1 MKMYQETKNSLDE
14 LQSNVNAAEKRT
26 GEPKPRL
33 TKSMQAE
40 APRKKGK
47 KREQR
52 NQELWYNTKRCNTR
66 ITEDQK
72 KEMVPKT

>member
-1 MKMYQETKNSLDE
+1 MKMYQQTKNSLDE

-40 APRKKGK
+40 TPRKKGK
-47 KREQR
+47 KKEQR
-52 NQELWYNTKRCNTR
+52 NQEL
-66 ITEDQK
+66 
-72 KEMVPKT
+72 